1 MRSPPVAGA
10 SACTVPAGAVA
21 LKPLPPPKIVPHSL
35 FVLYAPYPVPSAA
48 PAMPPRRAP
57 LPAPLPPFTT
67 APPAAPRPAPSS
79 APMAPGFAMRMAR
92 SPPVLQ
98 SAAAV
103 DATRVTGGRA
113 SERATAGYARGVDGD
128 TVATY
133 GVAGRTVGAGAAC
146 ACASVVGRSIHAVVR
161 PVLRAVTPVRAM
173 PIVASFQW
181 VLSMAIASVSG

>member
-1 MRSPPVAGA
+1 
-10 SACTVPAGAVA
+10 
-21 LKPLPPPKIVPHSL
+21 
-35 FVLYAPYPVPSAA
+35 
-48 PAMPPRRAP
+48 
-57 LPAPLPPFTT
+57 
-67 APPAAPRPAPSS
+67 
-79 APMAPGFAMRMAR
+79 MAPGFAMRMAR

-103 DATRVTGGRA
+103 DATRVTGAGA

-128 TVATY
+128 TVLTY
-133 GVAGRTVGAGAAC
+133 WVAGRMVGAGVAC

-181 VLSMAIASVSG
+181 FLSMAMSSVSG

>member
-1 MRSPPVAGA
+1 
-10 SACTVPAGAVA
+10 
-21 LKPLPPPKIVPHSL
+21 
-35 FVLYAPYPVPSAA
+35 
-48 PAMPPRRAP
+48 
-57 LPAPLPPFTT
+57 
-67 APPAAPRPAPSS
+67 
-79 APMAPGFAMRMAR
+79 MAPGFAMRMAR

-103 DATRVTGGRA
+103 DATRVTGAGA

-133 GVAGRTVGAGAAC
+133 WVAGRTVGAGVAC

-161 PVLRAVTPVRAM
+161 PVLRAVTPVSAM

-181 VLSMAIASVSG
+181 FLSMAMSSVSG

>member
-21 LKPLPPPKIVPHSL
+21 LKPLPRPKIVPHSL

-48 PAMPPRRAP
+48 PAMPPRSAP

-98 SAAAV
+98 SAAVV
-103 DATRVTGGRA
+103 DATRVTGAGA

-128 TVATY
+128 TLALY
-133 GVAGRTVGAGAAC
+133 GVAGPAAGAGFAPGC
-146 ACASVVGRSIHAVVR
+146 RPGVG
-161 PVLRAVTPVRAM
+161 
-173 PIVASFQW
+173 
-181 VLSMAIASVSG
+181 GG

>member
-1 MRSPPVAGA
+1 MRPPPVAGP
-10 SACTVPAGAVA
+10 SPCRVPAGDAGAAV

-48 PAMPPRRAP
+48 PAMPPSSAP

-98 SAAAV
+98 SAAAA
-103 DATRVTGGRA
+103 DATRVTGAGA
-113 SERATAGYARGVDGD
+113 SERATAAYARGVDGD
-128 TVATY
+128 TVAAY
-133 GVAGRTVGAGAAC
+133 RVAGR
-146 ACASVVGRSIHAVVR
+146 
-161 PVLRAVTPVRAM
+161 M
-173 PIVASFQW
+173 
-181 VLSMAIASVSG
+181 